1 MVVFGR
7 VWRFS
12 GMERWRKSGEAG
24 GGLKALRSSIFF
36 CREGS
41 TTQKI
46 NNVHGDVN
54 AVPEQSLQHLGWA
67 TAGINPEEFFN
78 ITFSEVD
85 TIAALGQFH
94 GLDGKQRPYVNMIG
108 TVLDGLGQKH
118 PRALHKSQSGCH
130 DNLTSLI
137 SLTFTSFWG

>member
-94 GLDGKQRPYVNMIG
+94 GLDGKQAQVSATSYTSTLFHSSIKYAVIIF
-108 TVLDGLGQKH
+108 LG
-118 PRALHKSQSGCH
+118 ASWVTLLS
-130 DNLTSLI
+130 TA
-137 SLTFTSFWG
+137 